1 MSTPVFLASV
11 CTTVKI
17 KGRQLAAAGK
27 MSAVVDAVMTP
38 RQLAVVGEMSTVVD
52 AVTTPRQLAAAG
64 KMSTVVDA
72 GDDALEAG
80 RSWGNVYCSRCR

>member
-17 KGRQLAAAGK
+17 KG
-27 MSAVVDAVMTP
+27 
-38 RQLAVVGEMSTVVD
+38 
-52 AVTTPRQLAAAG
+52 RQLAAAG